1 MRDPV
6 KRLKGTIAVA
16 IVFLIVYTVVMFNI
30 EQRHYDELIMA
41 DSVNKTESVR
51 GMIEGYGKTAD
62 EVGSGFCER
71 SEAVSVKTK
80 MPGSGWRP

>member
-6 KRLKGTIAVA
+6 KRLKGPIAVA
-16 IVFLIVYTVVMFNI
+16 IVFLIVYTAVMFNI

-62 EVGSGFCER
+62 EVG
-71 SEAVSVKTK
+71 T
-80 MPGSGWRP
+80 GSGWRP